1 MEPIEFAA
9 QVYKVQT
16 LADNGIRVTLDLAE
30 GETLTMAKLAE
41 CQRFGV
47 GLAVTATPLKN
58 NEEQHAIREGPE
70 RKSRW
75 TPPQE

>member
-1 MEPIEFAA
+1 MSGASSPTIIEFTA

-30 GETLTMAKLAE
+30 GETLTMARLAE

-47 GLAVTATPLKN
+47 GLRMVATV
-58 NEEQHAIREGPE
+58 EQRNDRPDTGKRGKIHI
-70 RKSRW
+70 
-75 TPPQE
+75 